1 MTLGLNR
8 NCPLLLP
15 ASQRQSKAL
24 SGVSGRTCPL
34 VAHPKAV
41 CHFWDAP
48 TCPETTEF
56 PTGVFYLLSK
66 GPLTQSSAEA
76 DTLLRTLLA
85 LCSSQVA
92 PRTMKTSTS
101 SCCFPSS
108 SFLVLLPHIISTAN
122 SLWYPLPPW
131 AWVTQQQANSS
142 ACWKPFPACSERVWP
157 HAL

>member
-66 GPLTQSSAEA
+66 GPLAQSSAEA

-92 PRTMKTSTS
+92 PRTMKTSHFFLLLPLLI
-101 SCCFPSS
+101 FPS
-108 SFLVLLPHIISTAN
+108 VAN